1 MKSTDIGR
9 ASDLLSEL
17 AKVDEL
23 DGVLA
28 LDGLTRLTVRN
39 GLCNAEFVYETKT
52 LKTVLLKTADQW
64 RSKVGAELAALG
76 VDIVSPDEEAG
87 E

>member
-17 AKVDEL
+17 TKVDEL
-23 DGVLA
+23 DNVLA
-28 LDGLTRLTVRN
+28 HDGLTRLTVRS
-39 GLCNAEFVYETKT
+39 GAGNAEVMYETKT

-64 RSKVGAELAALG
+64 RSKVEAEIAALG
-76 VDIVSPDEEAG
+76 VDIVSQEEVN
-87 E
+87 